1 MVSEAIILELRDLA
15 HLIPEAIQITVG
27 GITPTREILV
37 VVEDDS
43 TRQTVIT
50 RSGPRDLTSASL
62 PVRLI
67 TRQEFEDLRRNP
79 LFTMVFNIRGIDFQ
93 MPQGEWMAENLTRIS
108 EVLTRAAARTTLIT
122 TPRDRE
128 TTERQVTG
136 TALEIGLAEEFT
148 SLLDLRAEYARV
160 RISLE
165 GIVDELENPIAISRL
180 TEIGSQLSDLSSRVA
195 NLSSQESSRGSRE
208 LLDIETSAMTLF
220 ETSQT

>member
-1 MVSEAIILELRDLA
+1 M
-15 HLIPEAIQITVG
+15 
-27 GITPTREILV
+27 
-37 VVEDDS
+37 
-43 TRQTVIT
+43 
-50 RSGPRDLTSASL
+50 
-62 PVRLI
+62 RLI

-148 SLLDLRAEYARV
+148 SLLDLIAEYARV

-165 GIVDELENPIAISRL
+165 GIVDELENPIDISRL